1 MSDLQVKLDKQNLEE
16 IDDMERRALLS
27 ELDDLYEIQN
37 DLNQLI
43 ASQQSELDYA
53 ESTLEVTKIN
63 TDKGTDNMIE
73 AKRFSFSKIPMV
85 IGFVLGGAV
94 GLAVGGPVGAVAG
107 AKTLG
112 LVGGGLGGVALGT
125 GIGFASQ

>member
-1 MSDLQVKLDKQNLEE
+1 MSNLQVQLDKQRQQE
-16 IDDMERRALLS
+16 IDAQEREALLS
-27 ELDDLYEIQN
+27 DLEILYQIQN

-43 ASQQSELDYA
+43 QTQQSDLDYA
-53 ESTLEVTKIN
+53 ETTLEVTKIH

-73 AKRFSFSKIPMV
+73 AKKYSFSKIPMV
-85 IGFVLGGAV
+85 IGFVIGGAI

-125 GIGFASQ
+125 GIGFATQ